1 MDILAALCTGPGRS
15 EQHHNESM
23 NEREWEYITEQI
35 RELEESLDV
44 VLEIQKQLVHLLSTL
59 HTIKE
64 KNGNNTE
71 QKKMD

>member
-1 MDILAALCTGPGRS
+1 
-15 EQHHNESM
+15 M